1 MITLLSMLEEGYL
14 SSFEHLAFRQL
25 KGAYGCNLISIPHD
39 YPTLQDG
46 LDAAIGT
53 KVFLCPPGR
62 VVHSVEMKDATLPS
76 GDVVFVFGSP
86 QEDLTSFITETDIV
100 YHITT
105 PNPVDIMAVSAAG
118 IVLNEY
124 G

>member
-1 MITLLSMLEEGYL
+1 MITLLTMLEDGYS

-25 KGAYGCNLISIPHD
+25 KGAYGINLISIPHD
-39 YPTLQDG
+39 YATMQEG
-46 LDAAIGT
+46 LDVAIGT
-53 KVFLCPPGR
+53 KVFMCPPGR
-62 VVHSVEMKDATLPS
+62 VGHSTEMKDSTLPT
-76 GDVVFVFGSP
+76 GDVVFILGSP
-86 QEDLTSFITETDIV
+86 QNDLHSYITESEIV

-105 PNPVDIMAVSAAG
+105 PQPVDIMAISVAG